1 MAETSLH
8 NRDGTRPAFEL
19 EREKSLRD
27 VLRTATT
34 VCAFAALGCASA
46 PPAFGPA
53 PTTFSTNA
61 RKLCASHAGIG
72 VAEHNDANPG
82 GHLGVVFENQTSS
95 AFRLVALRIE
105 LDGVRLCEA
114 AVDPDDAPTAI
125 PIGYGSVAAGEHAV
139 SVALELRGHGEGVFS
154 YLRKYRFEVRG
165 SHKLSMTEGQRKRLR
180 VILFERGGV
189 TTPLEQ
195 RPALEFIE
203 EPWLAFGQQ
212 SRTYAPFV
220 KEPPGDEPLPFEKSL
235 VGPCIFFLPADT

>member
-1 MAETSLH
+1 MAERSLR
-8 NRDGTRPAFEL
+8 NRNGIHPAFKL

-46 PPAFGPA
+46 PSAFGPA

-61 RKLCASHAGIG
+61 RRLCASQPGIG
-72 VAEHNDANPG
+72 VTEHDDANPG
-82 GHLGVVFENQTSS
+82 GHLSVVAENHTSR
-95 AFRLVALRIE
+95 AFRLAALRIE
-105 LDGVRLCEA
+105 LDDVQLCEA
-114 AVDPDDAPTAI
+114 AVDPDDAPAAI

-139 SVALELRGHGEGVFS
+139 SVAIELRGHGEGVFS

-165 SHKLSMTEGQRKRLR
+165 SHKLSMNEGQRKRLR
-180 VILFERGGV
+180 VILFEKGGV

-203 EPWLAFGQQ
+203 EVARP
-212 SRTYAPFV
+212 
-220 KEPPGDEPLPFEKSL
+220 E
-235 VGPCIFFLPADT
+235 

>member
-1 MAETSLH
+1 MAKKSLH
-8 NRDGTRPAFEL
+8 NRDGTGLAFKLKE
-19 EREKSLRD
+19 EKSLRN

-34 VCAFAALGCASA
+34 ACAFAVLGCASA

-61 RKLCASHAGIG
+61 RKLCASQPGIG
-72 VAEHNDANPG
+72 VAAHDEADPG
-82 GHLGVVFENQTSS
+82 GHLSVVFENQTSR
-95 AFRLVALRIE
+95 AFRLAALHIE

-114 AVDPDDAPTAI
+114 AVDPDDAPAAI
-125 PIGYGSVAAGEHAV
+125 PIGYGSVAKGEHAV
-139 SVALELRGHGEGVFS
+139 SVAIELRGHGEGVFS
-154 YLRKYRFEVRG
+154 YLRKYRFEARG

-203 EPWLAFGQQ
+203 EIARP
-212 SRTYAPFV
+212 
-220 KEPPGDEPLPFEKSL
+220 E
-235 VGPCIFFLPADT
+235 